1 MRRALVLISSE
12 IFRGSVA
19 VALTMGV
26 DVTLLKQFTRFS
38 FVGVLGFLVNLA
50 TVYMLRGWVG
60 LYWAGAAAFLTAA
73 SVTWIGNR
81 AWTFQDRGQAAA
93 PGQWLL
99 YLTTS
104 LIGISVYYVTYEGL
118 IALIPLCRLFPVLP
132 VSAGSIVGLL
142 ANFSLS
148 RCIVFR

>member
-1 MRRALVLISSE
+1 MDMGRALVLISSE

-93 PGQWLL
+93 PGQ
-99 YLTTS
+99 
-104 LIGISVYYVTYEGL
+104 
-118 IALIPLCRLFPVLP
+118 
-132 VSAGSIVGLL
+132 
-142 ANFSLS
+142 
-148 RCIVFR
+148 